1 MQPPT
6 QGPSSPAPFG
16 VLRAKQRDQLYLF
29 RQGFLYTSPWV
40 VTPRTQRYSAVL
52 LLDALGR
59 GFDFESDGLAG
70 HLQAAAVAP
79 GVARGLGAR
88 DIALLSVHVEP
99 AHPAYPAFA
108 ALRAGG
114 GACALARAR
123 FDPWN
128 EAMLAAWHGT
138 LSLPRAQVLFD
149 ALVDTT
155 RASLPDMA
163 ARDPRTA
170 LVLDALNAHP
180 DSSLSQLAD
189 GIGLSYDRM
198 SHLFSQEV
206 GLPLRSYQLW
216 RKVKQVAWWLNS
228 GRSLTEL
235 ALAAGFSDSAHL
247 SHTFQHFFGIRP
259 SYLVD
264 SDCVQ
269 VHM

>member
-1 MQPPT
+1 MQPPME
-6 QGPSSPAPFG
+6 GPGAPAPFG
-16 VLRAKQRDQLYLF
+16 VLRTKQRDQLYLF

-59 GFDFESDGLAG
+59 GFDFESDGLTG

-88 DIALLSVHVEP
+88 DIALMSVHVEP

-108 ALRAGG
+108 ALRQEG
-114 GACALARAR
+114 GACALARAC
-123 FDPWN
+123 FDHWN
-128 EAMLAAWHGT
+128 EAMLAAWQGG
-138 LSLPRAQVLFD
+138 LPLPAAQALFD
-149 ALVDTT
+149 ALVDTAQAT
-155 RASLPDMA
+155 LPDTS

-170 LVLDALNAHP
+170 LVLDVLGAHP

-228 GRSLTEL
+228 GQSLTDL

-247 SHTFQHFFGIRP
+247 SRTFQHFFGIRP